1 MIKLILVKRYAQ
13 GLAGALGDDA
23 EFAAVSRE
31 LAEFQERISSHAA
44 LKEILA
50 SPFVAARKKK
60 RVIQD
65 ILAALDFQEK
75 TKRLVLLLLEHGR
88 LDLLGD
94 ILEEL
99 PALWNERQGVAT
111 FEVNSVVSLGEGQKK
126 KLREKLERLEGR
138 PVFLRYSIDPGLVAG
153 LSLKKGNLIYD
164 ASVKG
169 NLAKIKERILEG

>member
-50 SPFVAARKKK
+50 SPFVAARKKT

-75 TKRLVLLLLEHGR
+75 TRRLVLLLLENCR
-88 LDLLGD
+88 LGLLGD

-99 PALWNERQGVAT
+99 PALWNERRGVTT
-111 FEVNSVVSLGEGQKK
+111 FEVSSVVSLGEVQKK
-126 KLREKLERLEGR
+126 KLQERLESLEGR

-169 NLAKIKERILEG
+169 NLAKIKERISEG

>member
-13 GLAGALGDDA
+13 ALAGSLGDDA

-31 LAEFQERISSHAA
+31 LAEFQERISSHTA
-44 LKEILA
+44 LKGILA
-50 SPFVAARKKK
+50 SPFVAVRKKT

-65 ILAALDFQEK
+65 ILAALDFRGK
-75 TKRLVLLLLEHGR
+75 TRRFILLLLENSR
-88 LDLLGD
+88 LDILGD

-99 PALWNERQGVAT
+99 PALWNERRGVTT
-111 FEVNSVVSLGEGQKK
+111 FDISSVVSLGDGQKK
-126 KLREKLERLEGR
+126 KLQEKLERLEGR

-169 NLAKIKERILEG
+169 NLAKIKERISEG

>member
-31 LAEFQERISSHAA
+31 LAEFQERISGHAA

-50 SPFVAARKKK
+50 SPFVAARKKT

-65 ILAALDFQEK
+65 ILAALDFQGK
-75 TKRLVLLLLEHGR
+75 TRRLILLLLENSR

-99 PALWNERQGVAT
+99 PALWNERRGVAA

-169 NLAKIKERILEG
+169 HLAKIKERILEG

>member
-23 EFAAVSRE
+23 EFTAVFRE
-31 LAEFQERISSHAA
+31 LTEFQEQISGHAA

-50 SPFVAARKKK
+50 SPFVDARKKT

-65 ILAALDFQEK
+65 ILAALDLQEK
-75 TKRLVLLLLEHGR
+75 TRRIILLLLEHGR
-88 LDLLGD
+88 LNLLGA

-99 PALWNERQGVAT
+99 PALWNERRGVTT
-111 FEVNSVVSLGEGQKK
+111 FEVSSVVSLGEGQKK
-126 KLREKLERLEGR
+126 KLQERLERLEGR

-164 ASVKG
+164 ASVRG
-169 NLAKIKERILEG
+169 NLAKIKERISEG

>member
-99 PALWNERQGVAT
+99 PALWNERRGVAT

-164 ASVKG
+164 ASVRG
-169 NLAKIKERILEG
+169 NLAKIKERISEG

>member
-13 GLAGALGDDA
+13 GLAGSLGDDS

-31 LAEFQERISSHAA
+31 LTEFQERVSSHAA
-44 LKEILA
+44 LKKVLA
-50 SPFVAARKKK
+50 SPFVGAEEKT
-60 RVIQD
+60 RVIKD
-65 ILAALDFQEK
+65 ILAAMDVQGK
-75 TKRLVLLLLEHGR
+75 TRRFVLLLHEYGR

-99 PALWNERQGVAT
+99 PALWNECRGVVT
-111 FEVNSVVSLGEGQKK
+111 FEISSVVSLGEGQKK
-126 KLREKLERLEGR
+126 KLQEKLERLEGH

-169 NLAKIKERILEG
+169 HLTKIKERISEG

>member
-1 MIKLILVKRYAQ
+1 MLKLILVKRYAQ
-13 GLAGALGDDA
+13 GMAGALGDDA
-23 EFAAVSRE
+23 EFAVISRE

-50 SPFVAARKKK
+50 SPFVDARKKT

-65 ILAALDFQEK
+65 VLAVSGFADK
-75 TKRLVLLLLEHGR
+75 TRRFILLLLENSR

-99 PALWNERQGVAT
+99 PALWHESRGVAT
-111 FEVNSVVSLGEGQKK
+111 FEVSSVVSLGEVQK
-126 KLREKLERLEGR
+126 RELQERLERLEGR

-153 LSLKKGNLIYD
+153 LSLKKGDVVYD

-169 NLAKIKERILEG
+169 HLAKIKERISEG